1 MKPEKKQKLAGS
13 IHYDSK
19 TLRWLTLTVFF
30 TILFLNLLLL
40 TKNYYW
46 DGVFFAQLIEDAPQ
60 LNSSLIHPNHLLYL
74 PFEYLIYR
82 AVRWAGFAGRAL
94 TILQITSCFFSA
106 ATAIVFFRIN
116 LKLFKSLYTSLTLTA
131 LFAFSA
137 MWWKFS
143 TDANAYVLAV
153 LLLLVCFCLVLP
165 ERQPRPFALALVH
178 ALAMFAHQLSVFF
191 FAVAI
196 AGLVF
201 QSRTKVLKHV
211 VKYAATVILLTA
223 GVYFFSFYLVT
234 GTFAP
239 GRFVSWT
246 TYFSPEH
253 GFTLNAWSNLVYT
266 LRSQGRVFFGGRLSF
281 IRDLG
286 GPLILGL
293 AGVAALAVLTF
304 LFALFRHPRELK
316 SAIAAALPGP
326 RQFRAL
332 TILCAVWIA
341 IYIVFL
347 FFFIPQNTFYRLF
360 YLAPIVL
367 LGGTLLN
374 AAGKA
379 QGHVRR
385 YRAALFVV
393 AMFCANLAFSQYP
406 YTQVRANPPLE
417 LALKLN
423 QVWRPGTTV
432 YFALP
437 NSDESLIRYFN
448 PATVWVQANPESFRQ
463 DISQLP
469 PRGGNAWLETTLI
482 DAFQQTPEGKSWLEA
497 HASRRADC
505 ELVNPKYRIEFWQLN
520 PESFANR

>member
-1 MKPEKKQKLAGS
+1 MKPEKKQRLADFT
-13 IHYDSK
+13 HYDSK

-30 TILFLNLLLL
+30 AILLLNLLLL

-46 DGVFFAQLIEDAPQ
+46 DGIFFAQLIEDAPQ
-60 LNSSLIHPNHLLYL
+60 LNPSLIHPNHLLYL

-82 AVRWAGFAGRAL
+82 AVRWAGFGGRAL

-106 ATAIVFFRIN
+106 TTAIVFFRISRE
-116 LKLFKSLYTSLTLTA
+116 LFKSLYTSLTLTA

-143 TDANAYVLAV
+143 TDANAYILAV
-153 LLLLVCFCLVLP
+153 LLLLVCFYLILP

-178 ALAMFAHQLSVFF
+178 ALAVFAHQLSVFF

-196 AGLVF
+196 LGLFF
-201 QSRTKVLKHV
+201 QSRPNVLKNAI
-211 VKYAATVILLTA
+211 KYAATVVLLTA
-223 GVYFFSFYLVT
+223 GVYVLSFYAIT
-234 GTFAP
+234 GTFSL

-253 GFTLNAWSNLVYT
+253 GFTFSAWSNLVYT

-286 GPLILGL
+286 GPVMVGL
-293 AGVAALAVLTF
+293 AALAALAVLTF
-304 LFALFRHPRELK
+304 LFALLRHPRELK
-316 SAIAAALPGP
+316 NVIAAALPGP
-326 RQFRAL
+326 RRFRAL

-341 IYIVFL
+341 IYLVFL

-367 LGGTLLN
+367 LGGTLLTT
-374 AAGKA
+374 AGRA
-379 QGHVRR
+379 PGHVRR
-385 YRAALFVV
+385 YRAALFVI

-406 YTQVRANPPLE
+406 YTRVRANPPLE

-423 QVWRPGTTV
+423 QAWTPGTTV

-437 NSDESLIRYFN
+437 NSDESLVRYFN
-448 PATVWVQANPESFRQ
+448 PATVWVQANPQTFRQ

-469 PRGGNAWLETTLI
+469 PRGRNAWLETSLI
-482 DAFQQTPEGKSWLEA
+482 DAFKQTSEGKSWLEV
-497 HASRRADC
+497 HATRRADC
-505 ELVNPKYRIEFWQLN
+505 ELVNSKYRIEFWQLN
-520 PESFANR
+520 RESFESR